1 MVADMAGEVAMVEV
15 HQVMVAAVLLV
26 VGPNM
31 EVVLDMEEEEAED
44 LMVVEI
50 NTEVVEVDLVV
61 CLAHSVVVLLV
72 AVGDSVRGSKRSR

>member
-1 MVADMAGEVAMVEV
+1 MVGEVAMVEV
-15 HQVMVAAVLLV
+15 HQVMVAAVLV

-31 EVVLDMEEEEAED
+31 EVALDMEEEEAED

-50 NTEVVEVDLVV
+50 NTEVEVDLVV